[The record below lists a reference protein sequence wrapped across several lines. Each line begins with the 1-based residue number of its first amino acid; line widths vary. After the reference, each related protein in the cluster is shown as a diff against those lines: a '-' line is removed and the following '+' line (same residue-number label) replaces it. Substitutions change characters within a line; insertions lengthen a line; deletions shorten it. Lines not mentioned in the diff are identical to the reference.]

1 MSDKV
6 FNHSDCYNFIPVDV
20 AKGICNINN
29 KEILIDGSVCS
40 DFEALPECKHC
51 KNFTEPDE
59 NGMGICTGFADN
71 AWTFGDLKV
80 TTCEKYDFR

>member
-1 MSDKV
+1 MSDKA
-6 FNHSDCYNFIPVDV
+6 FNHSDCYNFIPIDV

-29 KEILIDGSVCS
+29 KEILIDGSICS
-40 DFEALPECKHC
+40 DFEALPKCKHC

-71 AWTFGDLKV
+71 AWTFGELKV

>member
-1 MSDKV
+1 MSIKPVPYIIYRCSFDKIYIA
-6 FNHSDCYNFIPVDV
+6 N
-20 AKGICNINN
+20 ICNINN
-29 KEILIDGSVCS
+29 KEILIDGSICS
-40 DFEALPECKHC
+40 DFEALPKCKHC

-71 AWTFGDLKV
+71 AWTFGELKV